1 MKQISI
7 FIFTSALL
15 LAACATPTSSNKS
28 KEKATTVDT
37 PLTEEYTPVEHIF
50 EDLGYSYD
58 ALEPY
63 IDAETMELHY
73 SKHHKGYYNNFMEAV
88 KGTEI
93 ENQPMQLIFKHI
105 SSQSDYVRNNAGGY
119 YNHTLF
125 WANMAPEGYSQ
136 PSEELKQTINDT
148 FGSLDNFKKEFGNK
162 AKGVFGSGWAWLV
175 KQKDGSLA
183 ISATSNQ
190 DNPLMDIAEVKGVP
204 LLALDVWEHAYY
216 LKYQNKRADYIDNF
230 WKIVNWEEVN
240 RRFKEER

>member
-1 MKQISI
+1 MKQTLI
-7 FIFTSALL
+7 FIFALAL
-15 LAACATPTSSNKS
+15 ILASCATPSSSNKS
-28 KEKATTVDT
+28 KEKTTT
-37 PLTEEYTPVEHIF
+37 SLTEEYTPVEHLF
-50 EDLGYSYD
+50 GELGYSYD

-73 SKHHKGYYNNFMEAV
+73 SKHHQGYYNNFMAAV

-93 ENQPMQLIFKHI
+93 ENQPMELIFKHI

-136 PSEELKQTINDT
+136 PSEKLKKAINET
-148 FGSLDNFKKEFGNK
+148 FGSLDNFKKEFGDK

-175 KQKDGSLA
+175 KQNDGSLVV
-183 ISATSNQ
+183 SSTSNQ

-216 LKYQNKRADYIDNF
+216 LKYQNKRADYVDNF

-240 RRFKEER
+240 RRFTGAN

>member
-7 FIFTSALL
+7 LTFAISLL
-15 LAACATPTSSNKS
+15 LTSCATPTSSNKS
-28 KEKATTVDT
+28 EEKTTTPDT
-37 PLTEEYTPVEHIF
+37 LLTEEYTPIQHLFDE
-50 EDLGYSYD
+50 LGYSYD

-73 SKHHKGYYNNFMEAV
+73 SKHHKGYYNNFMDAV
-88 KGTEI
+88 KGTEL
-93 ENQPMQLIFKHI
+93 ESMPMELIFKRI
-105 SSQSDYVRNNAGGY
+105 SSQSDKVRNNAGGY

-136 PSEELKQTINDT
+136 PSEELKKSINST
-148 FGSLDNFKKEFGNK
+148 FGSLDNFKKEFGDK
-162 AKGVFGSGWAWLV
+162 AKSVFGSGWAWLV
-175 KQKDGSLA
+175 KDSSGSLV

-216 LKYQNKRADYIDNF
+216 LKYQNKRADYVDNF
-230 WKIVNWEEVN
+230 WKIVNWQEVN
-240 RRFKEER
+240 RRFKEAK